1 MKDEKLR
8 KVIDKFVDDH
18 FDEEE
23 QRESPTLL
31 FVDHAYDKSILG
43 VTEDGHVVYALDKM
57 IEEFAEDESCSI
69 DEAMEWVEYNTL
81 RALPY
86 AQGKKPII
94 VNGVDELLLVY
105 GD

>member
-1 MKDEKLR
+1 MVDKKLR
-8 KVIDKFVDDH
+8 KAIDNFVDDR

-23 QRESPTLL
+23 QKENPTLL
-31 FVDHAYDKSILG
+31 FVDHAYDSSILG
-43 VTEDGHVVYALDKM
+43 VTEDGHVVYALNKM
-57 IEEFAEDESCSI
+57 IEEFAADENCST
-69 DEAMEWVEYNTL
+69 DEAMEWIEYNTL

-94 VNGVDELLLVY
+94 VNSVDELLLVH